1 MSWVGATGMEV
12 RERMRMAAERVER
25 VCDIVEN
32 DGKKRSA
39 KDTFR
44 TLAIVVQTARA
55 VRI

>member
-1 MSWVGATGMEV
+1 MEV

-25 VCDIVEN
+25 ACDIVEN